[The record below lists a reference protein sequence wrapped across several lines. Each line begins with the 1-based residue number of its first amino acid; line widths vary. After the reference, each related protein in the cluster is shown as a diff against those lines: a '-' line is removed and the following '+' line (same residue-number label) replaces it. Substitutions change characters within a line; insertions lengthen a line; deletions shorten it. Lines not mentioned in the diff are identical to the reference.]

1 MSVAR
6 TSSSTV
12 ADASPFDDIH
22 FGWAGQQYTIP
33 AHRVMGAIK
42 RIEDHVTLAELQR
55 DAGRG
60 TLRLGK
66 MAAAYAE
73 VLRYAGAPAVTE
85 ADVYAAMFGE
95 DAQKTV
101 IAAVSMLLGMMI
113 PRNVKLAVE
122 GGAPGKAPRRV
133 RRAAASSSKRR
144 TN

>member
-1 MSVAR
+1 MNV
-6 TSSSTV
+6 TSGQ
-12 ADASPFDDIH
+12 SPFDDIH
-22 FGWAGQQYTIP
+22 LGWEGQKYTIP

-66 MAAAYAE
+66 MAAAFAE

-85 ADVYAAMFGE
+85 ADVYAKMFGDE
-95 DAQKTV
+95 AQATV
-101 IAAVSMLLGMMI
+101 VAAVSMLLGMMI
-113 PRNVKLAVE
+113 PRNVKIAVE
-122 GGAPGKAPRRV
+122 TAAKGGATGGGTRRA

-144 TN
+144 SV

>member
-1 MSVAR
+1 M
-6 TSSSTV
+6 TV
-12 ADASPFDDIH
+12 PEPFDDIH
-22 FGWAGQQYTIP
+22 LGWAGQKYTIP

-85 ADVYAAMFGE
+85 GDVYAAMFGE
-95 DAQKTV
+95 QAQSTV

-113 PRNVKLAVE
+113 PRNVKLAVA
-122 GGAPGKAPRRV
+122 GKDAAAGKAPPRRE
-133 RRAAASSSKRR
+133 RRAAAKSSKRR
-144 TN
+144 SS